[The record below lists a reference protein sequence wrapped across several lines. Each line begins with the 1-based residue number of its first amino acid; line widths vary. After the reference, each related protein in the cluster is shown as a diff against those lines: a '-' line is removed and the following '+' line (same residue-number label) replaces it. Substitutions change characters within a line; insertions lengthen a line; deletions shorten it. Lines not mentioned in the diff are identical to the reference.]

1 MAVYNIE
8 KLFDDLIK
16 KNKLD
21 TEVSYT
27 SCLLAEKK
35 LLAKKIG
42 EESTEVLLEFLDNN
56 KEKIIKE
63 SADLLYHLCVMWIS
77 ANVKPGEV
85 WNELQKRKGISGLDE
100 KKGRLG

>member
-21 TEVSYT
+21 IEVSYT
-27 SCLLAEKK
+27 SSLLAEKK

-85 WNELQKRKGISGLDE
+85 WNELQRRKGISGLDE